1 MRSGRLVTRLDHYMF
16 RQLLVALIASTGGL
30 VALIWLTQSLRF
42 IEMMVN
48 RGLSMLVFMRLTGL
62 LIPSFVAV
70 ILPITTYVV
79 VQFIYQRLAGDRELT
94 VMRAAGLSPWAL
106 ARPAL
111 ALAALS
117 VLAGYLLNIWI
128 VPAAS
133 SAFREYQFEIRNRI
147 AAFLLQEGVFTTVAD
162 DLTIYVRSR
171 DPDGTLRGVLIDD
184 ARQKNSRA
192 TILAQRG
199 RLIPSPTTPRV
210 LLENGSR
217 QEIDRQSGRLNML
230 TFAEN
235 AIELTEGQKTDEQR
249 FRDASEMSLSEL
261 LHPNP
266 AAVNA
271 RDLAKLRA
279 EAHRRLSAPLTA
291 MSFAL
296 VALVSVL
303 TGSFRRHGG
312 LLRIVASVLLIVG
325 LLALQLAL
333 NNLAARAPDLLP
345 LVWLQATA
353 PGAMAAWILLVP
365 RLERRRRLVPLVPI
379 PEPAVIR

>member
-1 MRSGRLVTRLDHYMF
+1 MRSGRIVTRLDHYMF

-48 RGLSMLVFMRLTGL
+48 RGLSLLVFMRLTGL

-79 VQFIYQRLAGDRELT
+79 VQFVYQRLASDRELT

-111 ALAALS
+111 ALATLS
-117 VLAGYLLNIWI
+117 VLACYLLNLWI

-133 SAFREYQFEIRNRI
+133 AAFREYQFEIRNRI
-147 AAFLLQEGVFTTVAD
+147 AAFLLQEGVFTPVSD

-199 RLIPSPTTPRV
+199 RLIPSSTAPRV

-235 AIELTEGQKTDEQR
+235 AIELTEAQKTDEQR
-249 FRDASEMSLSEL
+249 FRDSSEMSLSEL

-266 AAVNA
+266 AVVNA
-271 RDLAKLRA
+271 RDFTKLRA
-279 EAHRRLSAPLTA
+279 EAHKRLSAPLTA
-291 MSFAL
+291 ASFAL

-303 TGSFRRHGG
+303 TGTFRRHGG
-312 LLRIVASVLLIVG
+312 LLRIVVSVLLVVG

-333 NNLAARAPDLLP
+333 YNLAARAPALLP
-345 LVWLQATA
+345 LIWLQATA
-353 PGAMAAWILLVP
+353 PGVIAAWILLVP
-365 RLERRRRLVPLVPI
+365 RLERRRPVPSFVSVA
-379 PEPAVIR
+379 EAAAIR